1 MVSDVL
7 SANLAKLVA
16 DEVFINV
23 EDSSRKL
30 LWLDSRCVWVI
41 GEIEYSQHEAQ
52 QKLHV
57 ANVVDFFFNE
67 LKNLG

>member
-30 LWLDSRCVWVI
+30 LWLDSRCIWVI

-52 QKLHV
+52 QKLNII
-57 ANVVDFFFNE
+57 NVFYFFFDE